1 MILKFPCL
9 KRDAAMVD
17 RYGPGMPYHP
27 YQARLSAF
35 GAGISF
41 SDMVDFQVDQFT
53 RQELARDADIAW
65 VDQSY
70 PGIRDQVMA

>member
-1 MILKFPCL
+1 MTDPK
-9 KRDAAMVD
+9 
-17 RYGPGMPYHP
+17 P

-70 PGIRDQVMA
+70 PGIRDWVMA